1 MYTLPTS
8 LPYVDLLPGP
18 FILLIFIPLLPLAL
32 FSLGARPPSG
42 SSFEFLTDE
51 LWRTTAL
58 LGIAVSV
65 GLCVGVYPST
75 LEGMGGWLKN
85 GNLSW
90 GSNYLGGARK
100 WLGGGVSPAKVIPAG
115 RRVIRRGMFTLVKI
129 RWELMISQAEFR

>member
-32 FSLGARPPSG
+32 FSLGARPPAG
-42 SSFEFLTDE
+42 SSFDFLTDE

-58 LGIAVSV
+58 LGIAVTV

-75 LEGMGGWLKN
+75 LEGMGGWLKD

-90 GSNYLGGARK
+90 GSNYLGGAGK
-100 WLGGGVSPAKVIPAG
+100 WLGGSGGAKVVPAG
-115 RRVIRRGMFTLVKI
+115 RRVIRRGMSSLV
-129 RWELMISQAEFR
+129 MSISLG